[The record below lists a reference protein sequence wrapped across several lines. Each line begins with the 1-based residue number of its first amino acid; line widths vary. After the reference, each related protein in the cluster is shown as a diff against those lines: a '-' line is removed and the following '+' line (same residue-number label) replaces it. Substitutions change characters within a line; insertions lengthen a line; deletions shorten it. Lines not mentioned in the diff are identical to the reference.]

1 LFVCCLRVA
10 IVRLPLSALAVVIL
24 ALSPSLLTGQDEY
37 TVTKVEFSGNREF
50 SDGNLIDLLALS
62 VPDWVGRSILGKDAS
77 RITQDEVDRF
87 ARILRNYYQREGY
100 LYADVA
106 GEVKNVDE
114 AARTLHLRF
123 VVREGPPI
131 MIDSLSTSAVADSAY
146 DTVRVAGIIDE
157 AASLFNLKSG
167 MRFRDESIA
176 QDRDTLMQTFAR
188 NGYPFA
194 AAAQKIR
201 VHTQD
206 STVAVFWEVRPGPL
220 SRFGEVTFQGNEHVS
235 DEIVQRRLAF
245 EVGDVFNV
253 QKVKK
258 SQRDLYDLGV
268 FQIVS
273 FKAQFDR
280 RLEDT
285 VPIDVTLQEAP
296 LYSTKFGVGYGTED
310 KFRASVDFR
319 VRRFLGGART
329 LAIRVKR
336 SALEPYYF
344 SFSLTQPDFIIRL
357 TSLTV
362 NPYALRQIEP
372 AYSANRYGANLILS
386 YPFALYTDASMTYNV
401 EQVKQDSSAGSGLET
416 STEEPKSLYN
426 KSSLTFLLRYD
437 SSRPL
442 FDPSQGIYVSP
453 AIQFAGL
460 FQPPSNNY
468 MKIALDLRAY
478 RRLSGWLVV
487 AGRLAVG
494 TIVAP
499 TEDPFIPIEEK
510 FYAGGA
516 SSIRGF
522 ERSSVGPVDADG
534 NPLGGNSSL
543 IGSCEFRI
551 PIVDAF
557 GAVVFS
563 DFGNVWA
570 GSLTFKPGDLRFSV
584 GAGLRYETIIGP
596 VRFDVAIPVPKADLP
611 VQYYFTLGHA
621 F

>member
-1 LFVCCLRVA
+1 
-10 IVRLPLSALAVVIL
+10 VRLPVFVLAIVLL
-24 ALSPSLLTGQDEY
+24 AFSPSLLTAQDEY
-37 TVTKVEFSGNREF
+37 TVAKVEFSGNREF
-50 SDGNLIDLLALS
+50 SDGNLTELLALS
-62 VPDWVGRSILGKDAS
+62 VPDWVGRTILGKDAS

-87 ARILRNYYQREGY
+87 AHILRNYYQREGF

-106 GEVKNVDE
+106 GSVNDVDE
-114 AARTLHLRF
+114 AARTLKLHF
-123 VVREGPPI
+123 DVREGLPI
-131 MIDSLSTSAVADSAY
+131 MIDTLSTSAVADSAY

-157 AASLFNLKSG
+157 AVSLFNLKPG
-167 MRFRDESIA
+167 MRFRDESIG

-188 NGYPFA
+188 NGYPYATA
-194 AAAQKIR
+194 AEKIR
-201 VHTQD
+201 VHTTD
-206 STVAVFWEVRPGPL
+206 STVAVVWEVRPGPL
-220 SRFGEVTFQGNEHVS
+220 SRFGDVTFQGNEHVS

-296 LYSTKFGVGYGTED
+296 LFSTKFGVGYGTED

-329 LAIRVKR
+329 LLVRLKR
-336 SALEPYYF
+336 SALQPYYV
-344 SFSLTQPDFIIRL
+344 SLSLTQPDVLFRL

-372 AYSANRYGANLILS
+372 AYSADRWGANLVLS
-386 YPFALYTDASMTYNV
+386 YPFALYTDASMTYNL
-401 EQVKQDSSAGSGLET
+401 ERVKQDSSAGSGLE
-416 STEEPKSLYN
+416 SSGEETKSLYN

-442 FDPSQGIYVSP
+442 FDPSQGIYV
-453 AIQFAGL
+453 ALAVQVAGL

-468 MKIALDLRAY
+468 IKIPLDLRAY
-478 RRLSGWLVV
+478 RLLSGWLVV
-487 AGRLAVG
+487 AVRLAVG

-499 TEDPFIPIEEK
+499 AEDAFIPIEEK

-522 ERSSVGPVDADG
+522 ERSSVGPLDADG
-534 NPLGGNSSL
+534 NPVGGNSGL
-543 IGSCEFRI
+543 IGSCEFRV
-551 PIVDAF
+551 PIIESF

-570 GSLTFKPGDLRFSV
+570 TSLTFKPGDLRFSA
-584 GAGLRYETIIGP
+584 GAGLRYETPIGP
-596 VRFDVAIPVPKADLP
+596 VRFDVAIPVPKAGLP